1 MIVDRLYPE
10 DDDTAFNEVSPA
22 SNKELLSGLQALSVA
37 HDTLKQ
43 ETAKISEE
51 IRDLPTINLQ

>member
-37 HDTLKQ
+37 HDTF
-43 ETAKISEE
+43 ET
-51 IRDLPTINLQ
+51 RDCKNF